1 MADERKFLGKCVG
14 CGGYKPKS
22 EFIKITA
29 DSKSGEI
36 FINPLNN
43 IYGRSCYICKDEN
56 CVNTAFKKD
65 RISKILK
72 KRVNVELKNKI
83 IVLLHK

>member
-1 MADERKFLGKCVG
+1 MSDKRKFLRKCVG
-14 CGGYKPKS
+14 CGEYKEKN

-36 FINPLNN
+36 FVNSLNN
-43 IYGRSCYICKDEN
+43 VYGRSCYICKDEK
-56 CVNTAFKKD
+56 CINTAFKKD
-65 RISKILK
+65 KIFKILK
-72 KRVNVELKNKI
+72 KRADNDLKKKI

>member
-1 MADERKFLGKCVG
+1 MTDERKFLRKCVA
-14 CGGYKPKS
+14 CGEYKPKS
-22 EFIKITA
+22 EFIKITK

-43 IYGRSCYICKDEN
+43 IYGRSCYICKDEM
-56 CVNTAFKKD
+56 CINTAFKKD
-65 RISKILK
+65 RIYKILK
-72 KRVNVELKNKI
+72 TKADIELKNKI

>member
-1 MADERKFLGKCVG
+1 MADERKFLRKCVG

-43 IYGRSCYICKDEN
+43 IY
-56 CVNTAFKKD
+56 
-65 RISKILK
+65 
-72 KRVNVELKNKI
+72 ELKNKI